1 MRSMDQAATYRQ
13 ESTDMNETN
22 VRQFL
27 EATRQYLLGLIPAQP
42 APAMTSVTAR
52 GGLR

>member
-1 MRSMDQAATYRQ
+1 MRSMDEAATYRQ

-42 APAMTSVTAR
+42 AQAMTPVAAR
-52 GGLR
+52 GLR

>member
-1 MRSMDQAATYRQ
+1 
-13 ESTDMNETN
+13 MNETN

-42 APAMTSVTAR
+42 APAMTPVAAR
-52 GGLR
+52 GLR